1 MYPEELMLA
10 AMIGILLLFIF
21 LGIPIAFAIAGT
33 GIIVTGLCL
42 ICNTWF
48 ETDFFADFNNLGLV
62 VNRLYSLMDNSL
74 LVALPMFIFMGIML
88 EKSGIAEKLME
99 SFQKIF
105 QNFRGGLA
113 IAVTLI
119 GLLLA
124 ASTGI
129 VGASVVLLSVM
140 ALPTMLKHNYSK
152 ELSCG
157 TICSAGCLGILI
169 PPSIMLILIA
179 DQLNVSLGDLF
190 NGAIVPGLI
199 LTASY
204 CVYIFLKAEKIKDS
218 GQREKLC
225 KGDLIKLL
233 KAIIPPVALMLLVL
247 GSIFFGI
254 ATPTEASGLGAMG
267 AMLLAVLNKKIT
279 KENLRETVLQ
289 TGKTTS
295 FILAIL
301 IGAACFSLTLKE
313 LEGDEIIRANIS
325 AIPLGVNGIIIVI
338 LLMVFLLGFI
348 LDWIEITLVL
358 LPIVAPILGTL
369 DTGIEMAGVDKPEL
383 IWFAIL
389 VAVTLQTSFLTPPVG
404 FALFYLKGVTPTEI
418 SMKNIYKGVIPFI
431 ILQVLVLILIFVFP
445 KLVLWLPSLASY

>member
-1 MYPEELMLA
+1 MYPEELMLLV
-10 AMIGILLLFIF
+10 MIGILLLFIF

-42 ICNTWF
+42 ICNSWF
-48 ETDFFADFNNLGLV
+48 ETDFFADFNNLGLI

-140 ALPTMLKHNYSK
+140 ALPTMLKNNYSK

-190 NGAIVPGLI
+190 NGAIIPGLI
-199 LTASY
+199 LTGSY
-204 CVYIFLKAEKIKDS
+204 CIYIFFKSAKVESSYKV
-218 GQREKLC
+218 KLS
-225 KGDLIKLL
+225 KEDILKLL
-233 KAIIPPVALMLLVL
+233 KSILPPVSLMLLVL

-254 ATPTEASGLGAMG
+254 ATPAEASGLGAMG
-267 AMLLAVLNKKIT
+267 AMILACLNKKIS
-279 KENLRETVLQ
+279 KEKLRETVLQ

-325 AIPLGVNGIIIVI
+325 AVPLGVNGIIIVI
-338 LLMVFLLGFI
+338 LLMIFLLGFI

-358 LPIVAPILGTL
+358 LPIVAPILGSL
-369 DTGIEMAGVDKPEL
+369 DTGIAMAGVDKPEL

-404 FALFYLKGVTPTEI
+404 FALFYLKGVTPPEI

-431 ILQVLVLILIFVFP
+431 ILQILVLILIFIFP
-445 KLVLWLPSLASY
+445 KLVLWLPSLGSY

>member
-1 MYPEELMLA
+1 MYPEELMLL
-10 AMIGILLLFIF
+10 AMVSILLLFIF
-21 LGIPIAFAIAGT
+21 LGVPVAFSIAGT
-33 GIIVTGLCL
+33 GMIVTGLCL
-42 ICNTWF
+42 VCNSWF
-48 ETDFFADFNNLGLV
+48 ETNFFADFNNLGLV

-140 ALPTMLKHNYSK
+140 ALPTMLRSNYSK

-190 NGAIVPGLI
+190 HGAILPGLI
-199 LTASY
+199 LTVFY
-204 CVYIFLKAEKIKDS
+204 CTYIYFKSNKVNKPS
-218 GQREKLC
+218 HQEKLS
-225 KGDLIKLL
+225 KQDIIKLL
-233 KAIIPPVALMLLVL
+233 KSIIPPISLMLLVL

-254 ATPTEASGLGAMG
+254 ATPTEASGLGALG
-267 AMLLAVLNKKIT
+267 ALILTWLNRKISKK
-279 KENLRETVLQ
+279 KLRETVIQ
-289 TGKTTS
+289 TGLTTS

-301 IGAACFSLTLKE
+301 LGAACFSITLKE

-325 AIPLGVNGIIIVI
+325 ALPFGVNGIILVI

-358 LPIVAPILGTL
+358 LPIVAPILENL
-369 DTGIEMAGVDKPEL
+369 DTGIVMAGVDHPEL

-404 FALFYLKGVTPTEI
+404 FALFYLKGVTPPEI
-418 SMKNIYKGVIPFI
+418 SMKNIYQGVVPFI
-431 ILQVLVLILIFVFP
+431 ILQVLALILIFIFP
-445 KLVLWLPSLASY
+445 ALVLWLPSMAAH

>member
-1 MYPEELMLA
+1 MYPEELMLL
-10 AMIGILLLFIF
+10 AMISILLLFIF
-21 LGIPIAFAIAGT
+21 IGAPIAFAIAGT
-33 GIIVTGLCL
+33 GLLVTGLCI

-48 ETDFFADFNNLGLV
+48 ETDFFADFNNLGLI
-62 VNRLYSLMDNSL
+62 VNRLYSLMDNNL

-88 EKSGIAEKLME
+88 EKSGIAENLME

-105 QNFRGGLA
+105 KNFRGGLA

-140 ALPTMLKHNYSK
+140 ALPTMLKSGYSK

-179 DQLNVSLGDLF
+179 DQLSVSLGDLF
-190 NGAIVPGLI
+190 NGALIPGLI

-204 CVYIFLKAEKIKDS
+204 CIYIYLKAEKITKEES
-218 GQREKLC
+218 PEKLTSA
-225 KGDLIKLL
+225 DLKKLF
-233 KAIIPPVALMLLVL
+233 KAIIPPVLLMLLVL

-254 ATPTEASGLGAMG
+254 ATPTEASGLGALG
-267 AMLLAVLNKKIT
+267 ALLLAVANKKLT
-279 KENLRETVLQ
+279 RQNLRESVLQ
-289 TGKTTS
+289 TGLTTS

-301 IGAACFSLTLKE
+301 LGAACFSLTLKE
-313 LEGDEIIRANIS
+313 LEGDEIIRANIG
-325 AIPLGVNGIIIVI
+325 ALPLGTSGIIIVI
-338 LLMVFLLGFI
+338 LGMIFLLGFI

-358 LPIVAPILGTL
+358 LPIVAPILGHL
-369 DTGIEMAGVDKPEL
+369 DTGIVMTGVEKPEL
-383 IWFAIL
+383 IWFSIL

-404 FALFYLKGVTPTEI
+404 FALFYMKGVTPPEI
-418 SMKNIYKGVIPFI
+418 SMRNIYKGVIPFI
-431 ILQVLVLILIFVFP
+431 ILQIVVLILIFIFP
-445 KLVLWLPSLASY
+445 SLVLYLPSLASY

>member
-1 MYPEELMLA
+1 MYPEELMLL

-21 LGIPIAFAIAGT
+21 IGVPIAFAIAGT
-33 GIIVTGLCL
+33 GLLVTGLCL
-42 ICNTWF
+42 ICNAWF
-48 ETDFFADFNNLGLV
+48 ETYFFADFNNLGLI
-62 VNRLYSLMDNSL
+62 VNRLYSLMDNNL

-88 EKSGIAEKLME
+88 EKSGIAENLME

-105 QNFRGGLA
+105 KNFRGGLA

-140 ALPTMLKHNYSK
+140 ALPTMLKSGYSK

-179 DQLNVSLGDLF
+179 DQLSVSLGDLF
-190 NGAIVPGLI
+190 NGALIPGLI

-204 CVYIFLKAEKIKDS
+204 CIYIYLKAEKITKEEAP
-218 GQREKLC
+218 EKLTSD
-225 KGDLIKLL
+225 DLKKLF
-233 KAIIPPVALMLLVL
+233 KAIIPPVLLMLLVL

-254 ATPTEASGLGAMG
+254 ATPTEASGLGALG
-267 AMLLAVLNKKIT
+267 ALLLAVANKKLT
-279 KENLRETVLQ
+279 RQNLRQSVLQ
-289 TGKTTS
+289 TGLTTS

-301 IGAACFSLTLKE
+301 LGAACFSLTLKE
-313 LEGDEIIRANIS
+313 LEGDEIIRANIG
-325 AIPLGVNGIIIVI
+325 ALPLGTNGIIIVI
-338 LLMVFLLGFI
+338 LGMIFLLGFI

-358 LPIVAPILGTL
+358 LPIVAPILGHL
-369 DTGIEMAGVDKPEL
+369 DTGIVMTGVEKPEL
-383 IWFAIL
+383 IWFSIL

-404 FALFYLKGVTPTEI
+404 FALFYMKGVTPPEI

-431 ILQVLVLILIFVFP
+431 ILQLIILILIFIFP
-445 KLVLWLPSLASY
+445 KLVLWLPSLATY

>member
-1 MYPEELMLA
+1 MYPEELMLL
-10 AMIGILLLFIF
+10 AMVGILLLFIF
-21 LGIPIAFAIAGT
+21 IGIPIAFAISGT

-48 ETDFFADFNNLGLV
+48 ATDFFADFNNLGLI

-140 ALPTMLKHNYSK
+140 ALPTMLKNNYSK

-199 LTASY
+199 LTGSY
-204 CVYIFLKAEKIKDS
+204 CTYIFFKSAKVEKSDKT
-218 GQREKLC
+218 KLT
-225 KGDLIKLL
+225 KEDILKLL
-233 KAIIPPVALMLLVL
+233 KSILPPVALMLLVL

-254 ATPTEASGLGAMG
+254 ATPTEASGLGALG
-267 AMLLAVLNKKIT
+267 AMILAFMNKKIS
-279 KENLRETVLQ
+279 KDNLRETVLQ

-313 LEGDEIIRANIS
+313 LEGDEIIRANIT
-325 AIPLGVNGIIIVI
+325 ALPLGVNGIIIVI
-338 LLMVFLLGFI
+338 LLIVFLLGFI

-369 DTGIEMAGVDKPEL
+369 DTGIVMTGVDRPEL

-404 FALFYLKGVTPTEI
+404 FALFYLKGVTPPEI

-431 ILQVLVLILIFVFP
+431 ILQLIILILIFIFP
-445 KLVLWLPSLASY
+445 KLVLWLPSLAAY